1 MWIIL
6 QFTLQ
11 RLQHGALAH
20 CDSHFSLQV
29 TGLLHDP
36 TNHRTRVRIQLYDWS
51 ASHKFMKINI
61 QLTLQRLQH
70 GPLAHWDSRFSLQV
84 TGSQHGS
91 TISQFSG
98 LPQSQASPSSTIPLP
113 HDPKSGIWFGLF
125 NKQRARPSP
134 IHWLNCC
141 IEQVLNL

>member
-1 MWIIL
+1 MPITELESESSFMIGRPATNSYNKNVFCY
-6 QFTLQ
+6 QKDDIMIRFTLSGSSDITGHNNVYFLIYFFVY
-11 RLQHGALAH
+11 LQQG
-20 CDSHFSLQV
+20 
-29 TGLLHDP
+29 G
-36 TNHRTRVRIQLYDWS
+36 
-51 ASHKFMKINI
+51 KFKFEVEIHEDNI

-113 HDPKSGIWFGLF
+113 HDPKSGI
-125 NKQRARPSP
+125 
-134 IHWLNCC
+134 
-141 IEQVLNL
+141 